1 MDEPSG
7 DGEKPVA
14 RRRCK
19 PIYVWADEK
28 ERAAI
33 EAQAKLHGQS
43 LSSFLRLAGMG
54 YKIPT
59 RADREEAKEIAKA
72 VAKLS
77 NLGGLQK
84 WYLKTIGDGDMA
96 AAEAAKSVLADIKR
110 EVARLK
116 TYAIWLTT
124 PRIDEAALAGA
135 QGEPGEEADDDLQGN

>member
-7 DGEKPVA
+7 DGDKPVA

-19 PIYVWADEK
+19 PIYVWADDE

-33 EAQAKLHGQS
+33 EARAKLYGQS

-59 RADREEAKEIAKA
+59 SADREEAKEIAA
-72 VAKLS
+72 IATQLS
-77 NLGGLQK
+77 SLGGLQK
-84 WYLKTIGDGDMA
+84 WYLKTFGDGDMA

-110 EVARLK
+110 EVARLRA
-116 TYAIWLTT
+116 YAIRLTT